1 MTRHSPHSP
10 DLDVICLGRVAVDL
24 YAEQIGARLEDATS
38 FKKYLGGSSGNMAY
52 GTARLGLNSS
62 MLGRV
67 GNEQMGEFLREEL
80 ASVGCD
86 VSHLKRDPERLTG
99 LVLLGIKDKD
109 IQTTGINLSAQYD
122 YDQSTSRQVF
132 RGYQASNRVNVTLR
146 EVPRAGEVLDALVA
160 AGATDINGPNFSL
173 DDDTGARAQARKAAF
188 EKARAQAEEYAR
200 WSGFSG
206 VRLLEINESVA
217 AGPPMPYA
225 QSAERKMMDVSAAPT
240 PVEPGLVGTMVSLT
254 VKFEMTR

>member
-1 MTRHSPHSP
+1 MIRYAIPALAAAAIASSAQAAEVQIQAQGPVVELSVSESVDAKP
-10 DLDVICLGRVAVDL
+10 DIVD
-24 YAEQIGARLEDATS
+24 IGAGVTS
-38 FKKYLGGSSGNMAY
+38 QAS
-52 GTARLGLNSS
+52 TAVEAMRINA
-62 MLGRV
+62 
-67 GNEQMGEFLREEL
+67 REMN
-80 ASVGCD
+80 AVID
-86 VSHLKRDPERLTG
+86 RIKA
-99 LVLLGIKDKD
+99 LGIKDKD

-188 EKARAQAEEYAR
+188 DKARAQAEEYAR

>member
-1 MTRHSPHSP
+1 MIRYAIPALAAAAIASSAQAAEVQIQSQGPVVELLVSESVDAKP
-10 DLDVICLGRVAVDL
+10 DIVD
-24 YAEQIGARLEDATS
+24 IGAGVTS
-38 FKKYLGGSSGNMAY
+38 QAS
-52 GTARLGLNSS
+52 TAVEAMRINA
-62 MLGRV
+62 
-67 GNEQMGEFLREEL
+67 REMN
-80 ASVGCD
+80 AVID
-86 VSHLKRDPERLTG
+86 RIKA
-99 LVLLGIKDKD
+99 LGIKDKD

-160 AGATDINGPNFSL
+160 AGATDINGPNFAL

-188 EKARAQAEEYAR
+188 DKARAQAEEYAR

>member
-1 MTRHSPHSP
+1 MIRYAIPALAAAAIASSAQAAEVQIQSQGPVVELSVSESVDAKP
-10 DLDVICLGRVAVDL
+10 DIVD
-24 YAEQIGARLEDATS
+24 IGAGVTS
-38 FKKYLGGSSGNMAY
+38 QAS
-52 GTARLGLNSS
+52 TAVEAMRINA
-62 MLGRV
+62 
-67 GNEQMGEFLREEL
+67 REMN
-80 ASVGCD
+80 AVID
-86 VSHLKRDPERLTG
+86 RIKA
-99 LVLLGIKDKD
+99 LGIKDKD

-225 QSAERKMMDVSAAPT
+225 QSAERKMMDVSAAPP